1 MSAANPPEVP
11 IDVDPETGV
20 WTTDG
25 LPMLYL
31 PRHFFIN
38 NHLAIEQAL
47 GRAAYAKLLYTAGH
61 RSAYYWCEQ
70 AAARHRLAG
79 IGVFHHYLS
88 RLSQRGWG
96 RFDGGGIDPQTGT
109 GEVRVTHSCF
119 VAHAGRS
126 AAQKVCYMLAG
137 TELLCAGGHLI
148 FTFACGTSEP
158 GLAKMI
164 QDVDRTVGD
173 GGHPSTG
180 CFHWISLELMAA
192 AASFLGY
199 AVDLCEVDPEHGR
212 DGHFVARLLDP
223 AKAARARELRGK

>member
-1 MSAANPPEVP
+1 MNAANPPEVP

-126 AAQKVCYMLAG
+126 AARKVCYMFAGWFPGALAWVG
-137 TELLCAGGHLI
+137 ADSGPDLEFRAEEVQCAAEGHD
-148 FTFACGTSEP
+148 ACVFG
-158 GLAKMI
+158 
-164 QDVDRTVGD
+164 
-173 GGHPSTG
+173 
-180 CFHWISLELMAA
+180 
-192 AASFLGY
+192 
-199 AVDLCEVDPEHGR
+199 
-212 DGHFVARLLDP
+212 VAR
-223 AKAARARELRGK
+223 AEH